1 MTARD
6 TPADMPN
13 AQMDAQAEAQAHAQ
27 VQQAHAE
34 SQAELERRVNELA
47 RLEVLAQGWEPAQ
60 QGVLSAIKTGIEELN
75 AEAFKRL
82 IRALK
87 GDAAAALALRS
98 AVRDPLVY
106 QVLLYHGVVKE
117 PLEHRVARALDEV
130 RPSLKQHGGDVELVA
145 IKFPDTVEVRLVGS
159 CQSCPSSGET
169 LSEGVEKAIKALCPE
184 VTTVSRVS
192 RGAPQAAPGEAQVMR
207 FVSPFARGD
216 DVGWA
221 VACSIDELHDGAVTS
236 RLVEGRNVL
245 LYRSG
250 DVVSCLDNACA
261 HMGMPLDGGL
271 VDGGTLRCPHHGF
284 VYLLETG
291 ECLTVPEVQLAVH
304 AVKVVGSQVSVRL
317 RR

>member
-6 TPADMPN
+6 TPPDL
-13 AQMDAQAEAQAHAQ
+13 DTAQA
-27 VQQAHAE
+27 VTHAE
-34 SQAELERRVNELA
+34 SAAELARRADELA
-47 RLEVLAQGWEPAQ
+47 RLEGLAQGWEPAQ

-87 GDAAAALALRS
+87 GDEAAAAALRKA
-98 AVRDPLVY
+98 ARDPLVY
-106 QVLLYHGVVKE
+106 QVLLFHGLVKE

-145 IKFPDTVEVRLVGS
+145 VKFPDTVEVRLIGS

-169 LSEGVEKAIKALCPE
+169 LSEGVEKAIKAHCPE
-184 VTTVSRVS
+184 IVHVNRVS
-192 RGAPQAAPGEAQVMR
+192 RGAPEASPGGAQVVH
-207 FVSPFARGD
+207 FVSPFARQQD
-216 DVGWA
+216 AGW
-221 VACSIDELHDGAVTS
+221 VEVCEIGELADGALDTRS
-236 RLVEGRNVL
+236 VEGREVL
-245 LYRSG
+245 LYRHG

-261 HMGMPLDGGL
+261 HMGMPLDGGH
-271 VDGGTLRCPHHGF
+271 VENGILRCPYHGF
-284 VYLLETG
+284 TYLLETG

-304 AVKVVGSQVSVRL
+304 AVKVIGKHVAVRL

>member
-6 TPADMPN
+6 LPPDAD
-13 AQMDAQAEAQAHAQ
+13 A
-27 VQQAHAE
+27 AHAE
-34 SQAELERRVNELA
+34 SAVDLARRADELA
-47 RLEVLAQGWEPAQ
+47 RLETLAQGWEPAQ
-60 QGVLSAIKTGIEELN
+60 QAVLSAIKTGIEELN

-87 GDAAAALALRS
+87 GDAAAGAALRQ

-106 QVLLYHGVVKE
+106 QVLLFHGLVKE

-145 IKFPDTVEVRLVGS
+145 VKFPDTVEVRLIGS

-169 LSEGVEKAIKALCPE
+169 LSEGVEKSIKALCPE
-184 VTTVSRVS
+184 ILHVHRVS
-192 RGAPQAAPGEAQVMR
+192 RGAPEATTTGAQVVH
-207 FVSPFARGD
+207 FVSPFARQQ

-221 VACSIDELHDGAVTS
+221 EVCALADLPDDTVTTRSID
-236 RLVEGRNVL
+236 GREVL
-245 LYRSG
+245 LYRHG
-250 DVVSCLDNACA
+250 DGVSCLDNACA
-261 HMGMPLDGGL
+261 HMGMSLDSGL

-284 VYLLETG
+284 VYLLDTG
-291 ECLTVPEVQLAVH
+291 ECLTVPEVQLAAH
-304 AVKVVGSQVSVRL
+304 AAKVVGERVSVRL